1 MMIIMMNTK
10 KTKIIRKLFE
20 GFNKDYLKPIKTDDS
35 SDGKKSSYIEYTS
48 KGHKCEN
55 LSPKEYLNM
64 IRPYLRDLMNDH
76 KTPMKL
82 TNKVNNNDTKFGEW
96 KIQLVMLN
104 NYISSENFEET
115 CYIYS
120 ESNNIE
126 NFMDSDTDDIIYKLF
141 DTVLQRFQ
149 EARETS
155 NERESKFIHES
166 VAILYY
172 YFHKIDMKRGESYI
186 EPPIW
191 LKNKKSTINPKIKND
206 DNCFQHAISAALN
219 HRNIGRNL
227 QKISKIEPIINKYN
241 WKGIEFP
248 TEQKGWKKFEQKS
261 KTIARNILYVP
272 YSTKQIC
279 RAYKSEYKNE
289 CKNQAILLMIT
300 DGKKSHYLALKSEPI
315 FYGGKLCNCPV
326 KRLSRLFRR
335 ITSIHHGDFYCLK
348 CYHSC
353 STENTT

>member
-1 MMIIMMNTK
+1 
-10 KTKIIRKLFE
+10 
-20 GFNKDYLKPIKTDDS
+20 
-35 SDGKKSSYIEYTS
+35 
-48 KGHKCEN
+48 
-55 LSPKEYLNM
+55 
-64 IRPYLRDLMNDH
+64 
-76 KTPMKL
+76 
-82 TNKVNNNDTKFGEW
+82 
-96 KIQLVMLN
+96 MLN

-219 HRNIGRNL
+219 HQNIGRNL

-248 TEQKGWKKFEQKS
+248 TEQKGWKKFEQKN
-261 KTIARNILYVP
+261 KTIARNILHVP
-272 YSTKQIC
+272 YNTKEIY

-289 CKNQAILLMIT
+289 SKNQAILLMIT
-300 DGKKSHYLALKSEPI
+300 DGKKWHYLALKSEPI